1 MYQLKREQA
10 LPTFLK
16 RRITIRQLAK
26 EAGVSEKAAERA
38 INGLPIQ
45 AALVDRICAAL
56 NIEPM
61 EILVERRC

>member
-56 NIEPM
+56 NVAPI
-61 EILVERRC
+61 EILVESRC